1 MSVNIKFDLNMVKIA
16 NYGQH
21 VYGEPLI
28 GRLLIMNEGDETLRD
43 VKLKITA
50 AAEKLL
56 HPYERTLDLLPAD
69 STLEIK
75 DVKEVMLNSD
85 YLAGL
90 LDTMTTEIV
99 ITISDGDEDIYAQA
113 YPLRV
118 ESPYFWMY
126 SNPILLAMFS
136 TPNHLVV
143 AKLAKR
149 ASEIMEEW
157 TGSDSRVGYG
167 DGSDP
172 DYALMTCAAIFQS
185 IQECRIG
192 YAYPPASHAERG
204 GQRIRPAHEML
215 AEDAEA
221 GTCIESSELY
231 CSVAEA
237 MGLHPGIE
245 VESGHARAFV
255 WLRPVTFSQPV
266 VHDHNEVCKHLV
278 RDMGNGKFGGGDLV
292 VVECTMMNTANE
304 AASFTD
310 AVRSANRSLAVKPI
324 EYVVDIV
331 AARHAGI
338 APLPIHQD
346 EKDGEFKVQDIKSG
360 RSNKLAPEEMDNT
373 QPDPGA
379 PTVYTKQEQWE
390 RRLLSVDLR
399 NPLLNTRFGKRG
411 NIPLYCGSMTQLTDA
426 LQEGASFDLLS
437 KDEVKDPP
445 TNYEILDQYA
455 SNQEDDLSQLRLRSP
470 LDGDAILKHTKELAK
485 TGKTALEERGSNTL
499 YMTVGMLRW
508 YESPAS
514 KETPHYAPLLLYP
527 VDLIPSG
534 PRFKLSLR
542 DEEVQLNATLMEMMK
557 QEYKIELPVWET
569 LPQRDKGGVD
579 IQRVMAS
586 IRLAVQEQPRWDV
599 LKNVSVGNYD
609 FTDFALWRD
618 IHENPEVLLN
628 NKLVASLIAGHLVW
642 EIDDARFEQNTP
654 NDTMAMPVATD
665 ASQMFA
671 IEAATGGET
680 FVLNGPSGTG
690 KTQCISGIVAS
701 SAGEGKTV
709 LMVAEKQAAVDV
721 AWKRLDAMGL
731 GVFCP
736 NLHSANTRKGAFLEQ
751 LGRILELA
759 EAPQQEDRQYV
770 TKTDKL
776 VQVKKD
782 LDNYAKALHTVAP
795 CGMSLYELIT
805 AYEAVSQTDID
816 GFWLD
821 PDAMPAVDTVD
832 ANSLARQKELLER
845 MRTMA
850 GVVGNPATHALRQVT
865 SLEYSQKFKQNVS
878 AAVSGYMQSLEQTET
893 AAKNFARVHDLPAGD
908 TYTELASFADLA
920 AQMGQWS
927 CLPKS
932 WSGDAALALTVQ
944 PLQETASHYNK
955 ADSLRRQLMD
965 NWHEAFLEMDS
976 QQLIAEF
983 NKAANS
989 PALVSKLLLGKLSHR
1004 LERLQKRTVLPEDLG
1019 KHLMQLRHYQ
1029 TCLSKAQLLQQQ
1041 NETILQASFGQ
1052 PPYDWQEIGKTI
1064 TKAEI
1069 SSARIRSLTQT
1080 GDDSFRV
1087 KFVGNEEGEL
1097 SSRNMERAWADVMTK
1112 REKLYGMLGLTPTV
1126 SGTDWIELEKCRCQA
1141 MAEQIDML
1149 KDWVNF
1155 NRLCQEVTDNDMQC
1169 VVEAYRAGIEP
1180 ERVNAA
1186 YMKTMY
1192 QSLIG
1197 NMIDRDPT
1205 LNSFNGMIYNDQIE
1219 SLRRLDKEL
1228 VELTRKD
1235 IYNKVI
1241 NRVRQVVATTKQ
1253 ESSELSALKKVIRS
1267 RGRGM
1272 TLRKI
1277 FRQHLPL
1284 IRKLC
1289 PCMMMS
1295 PASVAQYLPMENDQF
1310 DLVIFDEASQ
1320 IPTARAVG
1328 ALARGRNAVIVGDC
1342 NQMPPT
1348 TFFTST
1354 SVDEDNL
1361 ETEDLESVLDDSLA
1375 LDVPSTY
1382 LKWHYRSLESIIAFS
1397 NNRFYDNKLLTFPS
1411 AKDRNSHVYLHYLKD
1426 GQYDGGATRRNVRE
1440 AEAIIEYLRQHSVGK
1455 DRDMS
1460 VGIITLN
1467 VEQQRLVEDLLQ
1479 KACREDEALRA
1490 WCDRSVEPMFIK
1502 NLENT
1507 QGDERDVILLSVNYG
1522 PDKSGKVSLNFGPL
1536 TKEGGWRR
1544 LNVAV
1549 TRARQKME
1557 VFTSLLP
1564 EQIDLSRSKSRGVHE
1579 LRLFLEY
1586 AGGRQLPVDRGT
1598 MRLMEAPSGIA
1609 ENLCGRL
1616 QAAGYQTVRN
1626 VGCSD
1631 LRVDVAV
1638 IHPKHPEQY
1647 IMGILLDGGAY
1658 ASAKTTRDREITQVD
1673 ILRNLGWNIRR
1684 LWTLDWYDNREK
1696 EIRKLLHELKHLT
1709 SEEAAS

>member
-21 VYGEPLI
+21 AYGDPLI
-28 GRLLIMNEGDETLRD
+28 SRLLIMNEGDETLRD
-43 VKLKITA
+43 VKLRITA
-50 AAEKLL
+50 ACEELL
-56 HPYERTLDLLPAD
+56 HPFERTLDLIPAGT
-69 STLEIK
+69 TLEVK
-75 DVKEVMLNSD
+75 DVKEVLLNSQ
-85 YLAGL
+85 YLANL
-90 LDTMTTEIV
+90 MDTMTTEIV
-99 ITISDGDEDIYAQA
+99 VSISDGEEDIYAQA
-113 YPLRV
+113 YPIRV
-118 ESPYFWMY
+118 ESPYFWPF
-126 SNPILLAMFS
+126 SKPILLAMFS
-136 TPNHLVV
+136 TPNHPVV

-157 TGSDSRVGYG
+157 TGSDSRTGYIRE
-167 DGSDP
+167 DP
-172 DYALMTCAAIFQS
+172 NFVLKTCAAIFRA

-192 YAYPPASHAERG
+192 YAIPPASHADRG

-215 AEDAEA
+215 AEGAEA
-221 GTCIESSELY
+221 GTCIESSELF

-237 MGLHPGIE
+237 MGLHPVME
-245 VESGHARAFV
+245 VEESHARGGV
-255 WLRPVTFSQPV
+255 WLEPVTFSQPV
-266 VHDHNEVCKHLV
+266 VFDHNEMCKYLV
-278 RDMGNGKFGGGDLV
+278 QDLGNGKLGNGKLV
-292 VVECTMMNTANE
+292 IVECTMMNTVNE
-304 AASFTD
+304 SATFTD
-310 AVRSANRSLAVKPI
+310 AVLSANRSLAVKPI

-338 APLPIHQD
+338 APLPIHMDD
-346 EKDGEFKVQDIKSG
+346 ENGEYRIQDIRSG
-360 RSNKLAPEEMDNT
+360 PTNKCAPEEMDNT

-411 NIPLYCGSMTQLTDA
+411 NVPLYCSSMTQLMDA
-426 LQEGASFDLLS
+426 LQEGNSFDLLS

-445 TNYEILDQYA
+445 TNFEILSQYA
-455 SNQEDDLSQLRLRSP
+455 ANQEDDLSQLRLRSP

-485 TGKTALEERGSNTL
+485 AGKTALEERGSNTL

-514 KETPHYAPLLLYP
+514 KEKPHYAPLLLYP
-527 VDLIPSG
+527 VDLTPSG

-557 QEYKIELPVWET
+557 QEYKIELPAWET
-569 LPQRDKGGVD
+569 LPQQDKGGVD

-599 LKNVSVGNYD
+599 LKGISVGNYD

-618 IHENPEVLLN
+618 IHENPEVLQN
-628 NKLVASLIAGHLVW
+628 NKLVSSMIAGHLVW
-642 EIDDARFEQNTP
+642 ETDDDRFEQNVPT
-654 NDTMAMPVATD
+654 DTKAMPVVTD

-690 KTQCISGIVAS
+690 KTQCISGIVAT

-736 NLHSANTRKGAFLEQ
+736 NLHSANTRKGTFLEQ
-751 LGRILELA
+751 IGHILELA
-759 EAPQQEDRQYV
+759 EEPQQEDRQYV
-770 TKTDKL
+770 SKTDKL
-776 VQVKKD
+776 NQVKKN
-782 LDNYAKALHTVAP
+782 LDSYAKALHTVAP

-805 AYEAVSQTDID
+805 AYEEASQTDID

-821 PDAMPAVDTVD
+821 PDALPAAETV
-832 ANSLARQKELLER
+832 NVQSLAQQKELLER
-845 MRTMA
+845 MQTMA
-850 GVVGNPATHALRQVT
+850 NVVGNPATHALRQVT
-865 SLEYSQKFKQNVS
+865 GMEYSQKFKQKV
-878 AAVSGYMQSLEQTET
+878 AAAISGYKQALEHAEG
-893 AAKNFARVHDLPAGD
+893 AAQNFADTHCLPACD

-920 AQMGQWS
+920 SQMNQWS
-927 CLPKS
+927 QLPKS
-932 WSGDAALALTVQ
+932 WSGDAALTQTIQ
-944 PLQETASHYNK
+944 PLQEIASYYNK
-955 ADSLRRQLMD
+955 AAALRQQLTA
-965 NWHEAFLEMDS
+965 NWDEAFLEADS

-983 NKAANS
+983 NRAAGNS
-989 PALVSKLLLGKLSHR
+989 ALVSKLLLGKLSRR
-1004 LERLQKRTVLPEDLG
+1004 LERLQKHTILPEDLG

-1029 TCLSKAQLLQQQ
+1029 TCLSKAQQLQQQ
-1041 NETILQASFGQ
+1041 NEAVLLASFGQ
-1052 PPYDWQEIGKTI
+1052 PPYDWQEIGKTV

-1069 SSARIRSLTQT
+1069 ASARIRSLTQT

-1097 SSRNMERAWADVMTK
+1097 SSRNMEQAWEDVMSK
-1112 REKLYGMLGLTPTV
+1112 REKLYDMLGLTPTA
-1126 SGTDWIELEKCRCQA
+1126 SGTNWIELEKCRCQA

-1155 NRLCQEVTDNDMQC
+1155 NRLCQEVSDNGMQC
-1169 VVEAYRAGIEP
+1169 VVQAYRAGIEP

-1186 YMKTMY
+1186 YMKTLY

-1205 LNSFNGMIYNDQIE
+1205 LNSFNGMVYNDQIE

-1267 RGRGM
+1267 KGRGM

-1348 TFFTST
+1348 TFFTSNA
-1354 SVDEDNL
+1354 VDEDNL
-1361 ETEDLESVLDDSLA
+1361 ETEDLESVLDDCLA
-1375 LDVPSTY
+1375 LNVPSTY
-1382 LKWHYRSLESIIAFS
+1382 LKWHYRSHESIIAFS

-1426 GQYDGGATRRNVRE
+1426 GLYDGGGTRRNVQE
-1440 AEAIIEYLRQHSVGK
+1440 AEAIIEYLRRHSVGQ

-1460 VGIITLN
+1460 VGIITFN
-1467 VEQQRLVEDLLQ
+1467 VEQQRLIEDLLQ
-1479 KACREDEALRA
+1479 KACREDDGLRA
-1490 WCDRSVEPMFIK
+1490 WCDRSKEPMFIK

-1507 QGDERDVILLSVNYG
+1507 QGDERDVILFSVNYG

-1549 TRARQKME
+1549 TRARHKME
-1557 VFTSLLP
+1557 VFTSLMP

-1579 LRLFLEY
+1579 LRAFLEY

-1598 MRLMEAPSGIA
+1598 IRLMGAPAGIA
-1609 ENLCGRL
+1609 ENLCSRL
-1616 QAAGYQTVRN
+1616 QLAGYETVRN

-1647 IMGILLDGGAY
+1647 IMGVLLDGSAY
-1658 ASAKTTRDREITQVD
+1658 ASAKTTRDRELTQVD
-1673 ILRNLGWNIRR
+1673 VLRSLGWNIRR

-1709 SEEAAS
+1709 SEEAAG